1 MPVRCSEC
9 TDNFTAMFCPVME
22 KLPGSFL
29 VGVAVVPAIRFSFA
43 GFFLCGEML
52 KGRHSIV
59 QRRPVKSKSTFSNA
73 VISFKRLFC
82 TAVS

>member
-43 GFFLCGEML
+43 GFFCVAKCSKVDIPLY
-52 KGRHSIV
+52 KGD
-59 QRRPVKSKSTFSNA
+59 
-73 VISFKRLFC
+73 L
-82 TAVS
+82 